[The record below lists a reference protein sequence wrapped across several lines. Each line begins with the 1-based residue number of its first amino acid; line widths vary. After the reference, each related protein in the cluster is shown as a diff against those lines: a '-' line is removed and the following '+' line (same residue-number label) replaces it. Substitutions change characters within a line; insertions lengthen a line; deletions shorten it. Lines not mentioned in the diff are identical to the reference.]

1 MKKFQILVGTVSGTA
16 LTVAEKIQQ
25 ALTDAGHLCEINQEA
40 EETDLMRDPEEIF
53 LICSATTGEGD
64 LPTNIL
70 PLYIQLTNNFPAINH
85 RQYGIIGLGDS
96 SYMNYNQAAQSLD
109 AAFMDIGAIRTS
121 EPLLLD
127 ALLTNTPAD
136 DALKW
141 LPSWIRSL

>member
-1 MKKFQILVGTVSGTA
+1 MQAIS
-16 LTVAEKIQQ
+16 EK
-25 ALTDAGHLCEINQEA
+25 NQEA
-40 EETDLMRDPEEIF
+40 EETDLIRDPDEIF

-64 LPTNIL
+64 LPANIL
-70 PLYIQLTNNFPAINH
+70 PLYIQLTNNFPAIAH
-85 RQYGIIGLGDS
+85 RQYGVIGLGDS
-96 SYMNYNQAAQSLD
+96 SYMNFNQAAKSLD

-141 LPSWIRSL
+141 LPTWMKSLWT